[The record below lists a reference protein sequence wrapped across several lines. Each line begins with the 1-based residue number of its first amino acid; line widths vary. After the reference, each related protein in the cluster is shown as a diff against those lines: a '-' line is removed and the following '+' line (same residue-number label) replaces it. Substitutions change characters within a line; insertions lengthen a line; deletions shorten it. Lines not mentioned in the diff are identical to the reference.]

1 MGKLA
6 EAKWLAVIVGAVVGI
21 AIMLILGAAFS
32 STLEDADTVG
42 EIIGILFGTA
52 AVSYFLAGLVAGA
65 WTRETKYG
73 MYAALL
79 LLVVN
84 IIYNIVQGY
93 AGTAVAIIIAII
105 FAIIC
110 GSLGGWIGKLVRR

>member
-6 EAKWLAVIVGAVVGI
+6 EAKWLVVMVGAVVGI

-32 STLEDADTVG
+32 STLEDADTIG
-42 EIIGILFGTA
+42 EIIGIVFGA
-52 AVSYFLAGLVAGA
+52 AAISYFLTGLIAGA

-79 LLVVN
+79 LLVAN
-84 IIYNIVQGY
+84 IIYNIATGFV
-93 AGTAVAIIIAII
+93 GTAVSIIIAII

-110 GSLGGWIGKLVRR
+110 GSLGGWIGKLIRR